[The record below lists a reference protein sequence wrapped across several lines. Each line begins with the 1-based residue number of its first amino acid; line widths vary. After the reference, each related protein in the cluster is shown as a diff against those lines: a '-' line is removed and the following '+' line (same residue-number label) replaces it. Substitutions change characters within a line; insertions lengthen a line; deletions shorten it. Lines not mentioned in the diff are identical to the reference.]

1 MKLLF
6 FTGSRSEWGYIRPIL
21 QICKNNK
28 KIKYEICATNM
39 HLLDSFGNSVKE
51 IEKDGFKVKEKIYMA
66 LDGYNNFTMTKSLFI
81 LGSSFTD
88 LIYRSKPDW
97 IILAG
102 DRGESLIASIVA
114 AYTNTPI
121 AHIQAGELSG
131 NIDGQARHAIGKF
144 AHIHFAS
151 NPDAYKRLIKLG
163 EEKFRIKLVGAPQLD
178 DLKINK
184 RIFNILKL
192 IKKKY
197 NLENLNKKDYLLV
210 VYHPVTEEFKKT
222 KLYVNTICET
232 LDNFK
237 ETKIWILP
245 NNDAGSSII
254 KSEILNFK
262 SMKSYVFDN
271 LARFEYLTLL
281 NNCKLLVG
289 NSSSGILES
298 SSFKIPTVNI
308 GRRQNKR
315 FRPKNVIDV
324 KKVSARSI
332 SFAIKKA
339 MSKEFLQKIK
349 DINNPYGDGNSS
361 NRIIEI
367 LKKTKINDKLL
378 FKNLTY

>member
-6 FTGSRSEWGYIRPIL
+6 FTGSRSEWGYIRPLL
-21 QICKNNK
+21 QICKKK

-81 LGSSFTD
+81 LGNSLTD
-88 LIYRSKPDW
+88 LIYRSRPDW
-97 IILAG
+97 VILAG
-102 DRGESLIASIVA
+102 DRGETLIASIVS

-151 NPDAYKRLIKLG
+151 NIDAFKRLIKLG
-163 EEKFRIKLVGAPQLD
+163 EENFRVKLVGAPQLD
-178 DLKINK
+178 DLKNNRKVFEDFNK
-184 RIFNILKL
+184 VKQKYNLKNL
-192 IKKKY
+192 VKKKY
-197 NLENLNKKDYLLV
+197 MLV
-210 VYHPVTEEFKKT
+210 VYHPVTEEYKKT
-222 KLYVNTICET
+222 DLYVKSLCQS
-232 LDNFK
+232 LDAFK
-237 ETKIWILP
+237 EPKIWILP

-262 SMKSYVFDN
+262 NTESYIFDN

-281 NNCKLLVG
+281 NNSKVLVG

-324 KKVSARSI
+324 IKINPKSIRTAIIKSI
-332 SFAIKKA
+332 SLKFKN
-339 MSKEFLQKIK
+339 KIK
-349 DINNPYGDGNSS
+349 NVKNPYGDGNSS
-361 NRIIEI
+361 SRIIEI
-367 LKKTKINDKLL
+367 LKKTKINDKLF